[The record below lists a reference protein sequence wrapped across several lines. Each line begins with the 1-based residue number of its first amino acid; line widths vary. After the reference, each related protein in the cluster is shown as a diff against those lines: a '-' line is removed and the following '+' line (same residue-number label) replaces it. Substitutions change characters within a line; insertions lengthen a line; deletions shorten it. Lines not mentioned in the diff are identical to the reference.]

1 VQRYDNFSSYS
12 SFFFHLV
19 LQDRR
24 QLLECSKGVGWVVV
38 AVVVIITGRRTHNFT
53 FSFPFSLSAGREG
66 RRRKSL

>member
-12 SFFFHLV
+12 SFFFHPV

-38 AVVVIITGRRTHNFT
+38 AVVVIITGRRTHNST
-53 FSFPFSLSAGREG
+53 FSPFSLSAGREG
-66 RRRKSL
+66 RWRKSL